1 MPQITLAER
10 LKSFNLDLGTANP
23 ADIDVPANQEL
34 VLDASNTQFKA
45 NLKYLE
51 PKSLDDVKKWLGNPD
66 EALAKPTVGVRT
78 IASALSIAP
87 SRAVATSMLPSAIIP
102 VQPSYTQAESDD
114 LHLLAS
120 AYVYGHSSSV
130 DVKQKP
136 ALDSWIANLKVRIPV
151 FVFNNIN
158 VAAGATLHVNISALF
173 ANYITVEN
181 TGRIKL
187 RGGSKTSIHAAGF
200 TGKGRQIVLHPGDVI
215 RRPH

>member
-1 MPQITLAER
+1 MPTLTLAER
-10 LKSFNLDLGTANP
+10 LKSFNLDIGTANP
-23 ADIDVPANQEL
+23 SDINVPANQDL
-34 VLDASNTQFKA
+34 VLDASNAKFQA

-66 EALAKPTVGVRT
+66 EVLAKPPAGVRT
-78 IASALSIAP
+78 IASARSIAP
-87 SRAVATSMLPSAIIP
+87 SRAIAATMLPSAIIP
-102 VQPSYTQAESDD
+102 VQPSYTQQESND

-120 AYVYGHSSSV
+120 AYVYGHSSSI
-130 DVKQKP
+130 DAKQLP
-136 ALDSWIANLKVRIPV
+136 ALNAWITKLNVRIPV
-151 FVFNNIN
+151 LVFNNIN

-200 TGKGRQIVLHPGDVI
+200 TGKGPRIVIHPGSVI
-215 RRPH
+215 RNLH

>member
-1 MPQITLAER
+1 MPKIALATR
-10 LKSFNLDLGTANP
+10 LKDFHLDIGSSDP
-23 ADIDVPANQEL
+23 ADLDVPANQDL
-34 VLDASNTQFKA
+34 VLDSSNAKFKA

-66 EALAKPTVGVRT
+66 DALAKPSIGVRT
-78 IASALSIAP
+78 IATARSIAP
-87 SRAVATSMLPSAIIP
+87 SRAIATTLLPSAIFS
-102 VQPSYTQAESDD
+102 VQPSYTQQESDD
-114 LHLLAS
+114 LHLLAG

-130 DVKQKP
+130 DAKQLP
-136 ALDSWIANLKVRIPV
+136 ALNAWIAIQKVRIPV

-200 TGKGRQIVLHPGDVI
+200 TGKGRGIVLHPGGVI
-215 RRPH
+215 RLPA